1 VVKEEILLHKLVST
15 SFVASHCC
23 CNKKNG
29 NNYGALHFLK
39 TTFKRPNMPSLNE
52 KLNKA
57 CLWEWFTKSG
67 ELKPNYKHVVQVAIV
82 WESTH
87 ALGNT

>member
-1 VVKEEILLHKLVST
+1 
-15 SFVASHCC
+15 
-23 CNKKNG
+23 
-29 NNYGALHFLK
+29 
-39 TTFKRPNMPSLNE
+39 MPSLNE

-67 ELKPNYKHVVQVAIV
+67 ELKPNYTHVVQVAIV